1 MSRPGIDTQKPAP
14 TVHLVTSSG
23 GHIDL
28 LRAVRG
34 AFDGYSRLWVVQ
46 PSLRAEEIEAEGETV
61 HVLPPYDRHP
71 IRGHFA
77 SNIAQAARIVLRD
90 RPRVVVTSGAGI
102 TVPFCVF
109 ARFMGARI
117 IFVETMARV
126 TGPSASG
133 RVLSRLASRSL
144 VQWSEAVASYPRARF
159 CRAALLES
167 VPPANRAVGNGTFV
181 AVGTHNQQFN
191 RLLAMVDAAVGVG
204 VLPTPVLAQGGF
216 STYRPQNYVLQ
227 DWLRP
232 DEVEAALRGSEYVV
246 SHGGSGL
253 VSAALRA
260 GYRPM
265 VLPRLAAHDEH
276 FNDHQTQIVD
286 KLDNLGL
293 VVRLGDA
300 ITEAD
305 LRAADAPLVEPAGN
319 GEAPSVEAALREE
332 LEKLIGPPD
341 RTPVFMGAVAGRGP
355 SNAGEVVNGG

>member
-1 MSRPGIDTQKPAP
+1 MSRPGLDTPVSQPS
-14 TVHLVTSSG
+14 VHLVTSSG

-28 LRAVRG
+28 LRAIRK

-46 PSLRAEEIEAEGETV
+46 PSLRAEAIKAEGEAV

-77 SNIAQAARIVLRD
+77 SNIAQAAKIVLRD

-109 ARFMGARI
+109 ARLMGAKI

-144 VQWSEAVASYPRARF
+144 VQWPEAVAAYPRARL

-167 VPPANRAVGNGTFV
+167 VPPASHSVGSGTFV
-181 AVGTHNQQFN
+181 TVGTHNQQFN
-191 RLLAMVDAAVGVG
+191 RLLAMVDVAVGAG
-204 VLPTPVLAQGGF
+204 VLPTPVVAQGGS
-216 STYRPQNYVLQ
+216 STYRPRNYELR
-227 DWLRP
+227 DWLSP
-232 DEVEAALRGSEYVV
+232 EEVEAVLEDTQYVV

-253 VSAALRA
+253 VSAALRT
-260 GYRPM
+260 GHRPL
-265 VLPRLAAHDEH
+265 VLPRLAVHHEH
-276 FNDHQTQIVD
+276 FDDHQTQIVG
-286 KLDNLGL
+286 KLDELGL
-293 VVRLGDA
+293 VVRLGEA
-300 ITEAD
+300 ITEAN
-305 LRAADAPLVEPAGN
+305 LRAADAPLEERADSD
-319 GEAPSVEAALREE
+319 ESSSVEAALREE
-332 LEKLIGPPD
+332 LEKLIGPPE
-341 RTPVFMGAVAGRGP
+341 RTPLFVVAVEGRAP